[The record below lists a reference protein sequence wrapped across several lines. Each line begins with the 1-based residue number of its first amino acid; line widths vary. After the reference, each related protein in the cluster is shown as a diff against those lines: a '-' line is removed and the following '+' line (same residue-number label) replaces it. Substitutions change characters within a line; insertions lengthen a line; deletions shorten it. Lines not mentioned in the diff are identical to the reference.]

1 MARGHD
7 PTRKGSPLTPKR
19 TIIVVAAIVIALI
32 AGGLTYVFLHNAQQ
46 NAFNNA
52 KLVPAYVVEK
62 AIPRGTAGAD
72 AVSGKY
78 FAQKSIPVE
87 VRPSTAVTDLNA
99 ISGKTAI
106 ADFPVGQILVDGMFV
121 SPTAAIQTFSQVI
134 PAGEVAVTI
143 SVDSVHG
150 VANLPQ
156 PGDEVD
162 ILITQAGNETFL
174 LQNVKILAIGQSTAG
189 ASTAGS
195 TTATTTNSS
204 GLFTFAASPIN
215 AERIALA
222 EEQSLGIYLLL
233 VPPNNAV
240 VSVAPFNP
248 GNILTGPPS

>member
-1 MARGHD
+1 
-7 PTRKGSPLTPKR
+7 LTPKR

-32 AGGLTYVFLHNAQQ
+32 AGGLTYVFLHNAQT

-62 AIPRGTAGAD
+62 PIPRGTAGAD
-72 AVSGKY
+72 AVNGKY
-78 FAQKSIPVE
+78 FAQKSIPAE

-99 ISGKTAI
+99 IGGKTAI

-121 SPTAAIQTFSQVI
+121 SPSAAVQTFSQVI
-134 PAGEVAVTI
+134 PAGDVAVTV

-156 PGDEVD
+156 PGDNVD
-162 ILITQAGNETFL
+162 ILITQNGSESFL

-189 ASTAGS
+189 STTTAGT
-195 TTATTTNSS
+195 TTATTTANNGS
-204 GLFTFAASPIN
+204 GLFTFAANPTN

-222 EEQSLGIYLLL
+222 QQANLGIYLLL
-233 VPPNNAV
+233 VPPNNPV
-240 VSVAPFNP
+240 VSIQPFNP
-248 GNILTGPPS
+248 GNILSGPPS